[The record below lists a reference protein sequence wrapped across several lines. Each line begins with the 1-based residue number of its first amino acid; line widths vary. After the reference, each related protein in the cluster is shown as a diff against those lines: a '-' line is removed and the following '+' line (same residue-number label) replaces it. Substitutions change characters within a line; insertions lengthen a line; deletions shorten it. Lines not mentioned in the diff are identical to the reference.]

1 MSTIFNNWF
10 YLFLIFIFIIFA
22 FLERGI
28 KLVVVA
34 IGDDISSGDIDKIA
48 PPSSG
53 GNTGVIEID
62 STNDLDGIIP
72 TLAQTIDDVS
82 G

>member
-1 MSTIFNNWF
+1 
-10 YLFLIFIFIIFA
+10 
-22 FLERGI
+22 
-28 KLVVVA
+28 LVVVA